1 MEPPSTDTLD
11 YIILAA
17 FGSNEYL
24 ESEYPAVFAHLN
36 QYEEKLKAR
45 GQCKGSPP
53 DDNKPFY
60 GQHHW
65 LELDNNPTDD
75 YLSQFAYP
83 KIMYQVFQV
92 KPNFI
97 FDRQGMYCNNS
108 MWIIPSENS
117 GLAGILNS
125 KMGWWLISKY
135 CTQIQN
141 GYQLIWKY
149 FGEIPIPSKESIV
162 VLNNVVD
169 LMIDKQNTLDKAT
182 QLFVELLQSKFPI
195 DKPSKKLKNW
205 PDLDFRGF
213 LAELK
218 KKKVELSLEEEAGVA
233 YVLQQKRNRGQHPSS

>member
-1 MEPPSTDTLD
+1 
-11 YIILAA
+11 
-17 FGSNEYL
+17 
-24 ESEYPAVFAHLN
+24 
-36 QYEEKLKAR
+36 
-45 GQCKGSPP
+45 
-53 DDNKPFY
+53 
-60 GQHHW
+60 
-65 LELDNNPTDD
+65 
-75 YLSQFAYP
+75 
-83 KIMYQVFQV
+83 
-92 KPNFI
+92 
-97 FDRQGMYCNNS
+97 

-169 LMIDKQNTLDKAT
+169 LMIDKQHTLDKAT

-218 KKKVELSLEEEAGVA
+218 KKKVELSLEEEAEWLTYFNKKKTA
-233 YVLQQKRNRGQHPSS
+233 ANTLQAEIDGIDKQIDQIVYELYGLSEEEIKIVEAS